1 MELSS
6 GESALRTIKNRSKVP
21 QAAVDLSLS
30 ISTLLFGKQQTPL
43 DKSSSNEEDALDD
56 NALLA
61 PEHKRELLEQNLTT
75 LLFYGKE
82 RWEPLAVA
90 LVVVRDVLAAHLQLS
105 DNEPHI
111 EKVFV
116 GDLKTVISSADGDN
130 TIFPFTESFLKE
142 VVASTVHQ
150 YIEHYEPRVR
160 MSVAKLLGVLAN
172 WDLAWVSA
180 EFMPQI
186 IESVVCNSSRSPD
199 FEENGFEDFD
209 DNISVNGMETPP
221 QSPESTP
228 RTPSTPYRL
237 DDVSGWKALESS
249 LCAIKFIVKGSGA
262 AFLEKEEAGGNE
274 QFRYLTPD
282 LMQLIT
288 TKSCFH
294 TNRHVRVVGLDTITV
309 LCEAA
314 PVGFLDAH
322 RSSVTDTLSKCIT
335 RGMQDNW
342 SQVRYAAS
350 IATRAFLMKL
360 QQDVQAIYLP
370 TLVPRLCLNRYYVAE
385 RVSKHSQETWR
396 LLMGTRGRD
405 VVAKYANEIVEY
417 YVEMTNHSVRE
428 AACQCIGELGTK
440 VDANAIRPH
449 VPTLVQAL
457 IISLYDSSWQ
467 VRDAA
472 CLAAAQMVL
481 GFPDECLP
489 FLDELYHLW
498 FDHLSDEVWSVRE
511 DAAIALG
518 NAIRAYGQAAIE
530 RIAAVVEEYIVLA
543 KTQPAM
549 SQQEYDEILKSE
561 KKHHSKQ
568 AFSCCSFDF
577 KTNERHEHRTKEP
590 WESTDGAVYLVRE
603 LCSVAPETAVKLLPL
618 VADVAILR
626 HFPQTAVLQETV
638 WKQVPL
644 MCAALGKRVF
654 KQHLELFFDP
664 LVFTLQGSHR
674 LARFA
679 AKDCVANLSKQIGP
693 SIFLGRLQANPTWH
707 ETLAPIVS
715 SPAY

>member
-6 GESALRTIKNRSKVP
+6 AESALRTLKHRPKVP
-21 QAAVDLSLS
+21 QAAVELSAD
-30 ISTLLFGKQQTPL
+30 IAALLFDG
-43 DKSSSNEEDALDD
+43 E
-56 NALLA
+56 A
-61 PEHKRELLEQNLTT
+61 PPVEKETLGGARELLEQKLAT
-75 LLFYGKE
+75 LLLYGRE

-90 LVVVRDVLAAHLQLS
+90 CVVVRDVLAAHLQLS
-105 DNEPHI
+105 DSGEAHI
-111 EKVFV
+111 EKTFV
-116 GDLKTVISSADGDN
+116 GELGGKRAALFAGGEL
-130 TIFPFTESFLKE
+130 PFAASFLKD
-142 VVASTVHQ
+142 VVAPVAHQ
-150 YIEHYEPRVR
+150 NLEHYEPRVR
-160 MSVAKLLGVLAN
+160 MVVGKLLGVLAR
-172 WDLAWVSA
+172 WDLAWVHA
-180 EFMPQI
+180 EFFPQLV
-186 IESVVCNSSRSPD
+186 ESVVCSMSRSPD
-199 FEENGFEDFD
+199 FEESGFEDFD

-249 LCAIKFIVKGSGA
+249 LCALKFVMKGSGA
-262 AFLEKEEAGGNE
+262 AFLEKQEAPGKPDA
-274 QFRYLTPD
+274 FIYLTPE
-282 LMQLIT
+282 LLELVT

-294 TNRHVRVVGLDTITV
+294 INRHVRVVGLDTIAV

-314 PVGFLDAH
+314 PLGFLDAH
-322 RSSVTDTLSKCIT
+322 HALADVLNKCIT

-350 IATRAFLMKL
+350 IATRAFLVKL
-360 QQDVQAIYLP
+360 QEEARGLYLP
-370 TLVPRLCLNRYYVAE
+370 VLVPRLCLNRYYVAE

-405 VVAKYANEIVEY
+405 VVAKYASEIVEY

-440 VDANAIRPH
+440 VDADAVRPH
-449 VPTLVQAL
+449 VATLVQAL
-457 IISLYDSSWQ
+457 VVSLYDNSWQ

-481 GFPDECLP
+481 GFPDECRP

-498 FDHLSDEVWSVRE
+498 FDHLSDEIWSVRE

-518 NAIRAYGQAAIE
+518 NAARAYGRE
-530 RIAAVVEEYIVLA
+530 GVDRIAAVAEEYVVLA

-549 SQQEYDEILKSE
+549 TQQEYDEILKSE

-590 WESTDGAVYLVRE
+590 WESTDGAIYLVRE
-603 LCSVAPETAVKLLPL
+603 LCAVAPDVAVKLLPL

-626 HFPQTAVLQETV
+626 HFPQTGVLQETV

-644 MCAALGKRVF
+644 MCEALGKREF
-654 KQHLELFFDP
+654 KRHVELFFDP

-679 AKDCVANLSKQIGP
+679 AKDCVASLSKQIGA
-693 SIFLGRLQANPTWH
+693 SIFLGRLQANPTWQ
-707 ETLAPIVS
+707 EALAPLVTA
-715 SPAY
+715 PY

>member
-6 GESALRTIKNRSKVP
+6 AESALRTLKHRPKVP
-21 QAAVDLSLS
+21 QAAVDVSAAVASLLS
-30 ISTLLFGKQQTPL
+30 G
-43 DKSSSNEEDALDD
+43 DAQFPDAPHLNDD
-56 NALLA
+56 ATQR
-61 PEHKRELLEQNLTT
+61 REQLEQQLAV

-90 LVVVRDVLAAHLQLS
+90 CVVVRDVLAAHLRLS
-105 DNEPHI
+105 DPTEHHI

-116 GDLKTVISSADGDN
+116 GELSKCALVTTSGGDVL
-130 TIFPFTESFLKE
+130 PFSESFLRE
-142 VVASTVHQ
+142 VMAAVAHQ
-150 YIEHYEPRVR
+150 NLEHYEPRVR
-160 MSVAKLLGVLAN
+160 MVVGKLLGVLAN
-172 WDLAWVSA
+172 WDLAWVHA
-180 EFMPQI
+180 EFLPQLT
-186 IESVVCNSSRSPD
+186 ESVECSMSRSPD
-199 FEENGFEDFD
+199 FEESGFEDLD

-249 LCAIKFIVKGSGA
+249 LCALKYIVKGSGA
-262 AFLEKEEAGGNE
+262 AFFEQRVDGAAEA
-274 QFRYLTPD
+274 FVYLTPE
-282 LMQLIT
+282 LLELVT

-294 TNRHVRVVGLDTITV
+294 INRHVRVVGFDTITA
-309 LCEAA
+309 LCEGA
-314 PVGFLDAH
+314 PRGFLDAH
-322 RSSVTDTLSKCIT
+322 RDVADTLSKCVT

-350 IATRAFLMKL
+350 IATRAFLVPL
-360 QQDVQAIYLP
+360 GDETRARYLP

-385 RVSKHSQETWR
+385 RVSKHAQETWR

-405 VVAKYANEIVEY
+405 VVAQYASEIVAY

-428 AACQCIGELGTK
+428 AACTCIGELGTK
-440 VDANAIRPH
+440 VDAAAIRPH

-457 IISLYDSSWQ
+457 VVSLYDSSWQ

-472 CLAAAQMVL
+472 CLAAAQLTL
-481 GFPDECLP
+481 GFPDECRP
-489 FLDELYHLW
+489 FLDELFHLW
-498 FDHLSDEVWSVRE
+498 RDHLSDEIWSVRE

-518 NAIRAYGQAAIE
+518 NAARAYGDEGVA
-530 RIAAVVEEYIVLA
+530 RVAAVANELVGLA

-549 SQQEYDEILKSE
+549 SQHEYDALLASD
-561 KKHHSKQ
+561 KKHQSKQ
-568 AFSCCSFDF
+568 AFSCCAFDF
-577 KTNERHEHRTKEP
+577 KTNERHEHRSSEP

-603 LCSVAPETAVKLLPL
+603 LCAVAPDAAVALLPL

-626 HFPQTAVLQETV
+626 HFPQTGVLQETI
-638 WKQVPL
+638 WRQLPL
-644 MCAALGKRVF
+644 MCDALGKRVF
-654 KQHLELFFDP
+654 KRHLELFFDP

-679 AKDCVANLSKQIGP
+679 AKDCVARLSKQIGA
-693 SIFLGRLQANPTWH
+693 SIFLGRLQANPTWQ
-707 ETLAPIVS
+707 EALAPLVEQ
-715 SPAY
+715 

>member
-21 QAAVDLSLS
+21 QKAVDLSEAVAV
-30 ISTLLFGKQQTPL
+30 LLFPS
-43 DKSSSNEEDALDD
+43 DKPIASPSDEQHDHAHKHREDKDAAVNDEQRR
-56 NALLA
+56 A
-61 PEHKRELLEQNLTT
+61 LLEQHLTT
-75 LLFYGKE
+75 LLLYGNE
-82 RWEPLAVA
+82 RWEPLAVVF
-90 LVVVRDVLAAHLQLS
+90 VVVRDVLATYLHLS
-105 DNEPHI
+105 DKEADT

-116 GDLKTVISSADGDN
+116 SELS
-130 TIFPFTESFLKE
+130 TIMGTFPFSDAFLKD
-142 VVASTVHQ
+142 VVAASVHKCM
-150 YIEHYEPRVR
+150 EHYEPRVR
-160 MSVAKLLGVLAN
+160 MTIAKLLGVLAN
-172 WDLAWVSA
+172 WDLAWVHN

-186 IESVVCNSSRSPD
+186 VESVVCNLSRSPD

-249 LCAIKFIVKGSGA
+249 LCAIKYIVKGSRA
-262 AFLEKEEAGGNE
+262 SFLDTHDRQPDSFVYFTPELKE
-274 QFRYLTPD
+274 LV
-282 LMQLIT
+282 T

-294 TNRHVRVVGLDTITV
+294 INRHVRVVGLDTITV

-314 PVGFLDAH
+314 PVGFLDSH
-322 RSSVTDTLSKCIT
+322 RSITDTLNKCIV
-335 RGMQDNW
+335 RGLQDNW

-350 IATRAFLMKL
+350 IANRAFLLKL
-360 QQDVQAIYLP
+360 QKDTLSMYLP
-370 TLVPRLCLNRYYVAE
+370 VLVPRLCLNRYYVAE

-396 LLMGTRGRD
+396 LVMGNRGRD

-440 VDANAIRPH
+440 VDTNAIRPH
-449 VPTLVQAL
+449 VSALMQAL
-457 IISLYDSSWQ
+457 IISLYDNSML

-481 GFPDECLP
+481 GFPEECRP

-518 NAIRAYGQAAIE
+518 NAVRAYGQEALDRVTAI
-530 RIAAVVEEYIVLA
+530 ADDYLLLA

-549 SQQEYDEILKSE
+549 SQQEYEAILKSE
-561 KKHHSKQ
+561 KKHVSQK
-568 AFSCCSFDF
+568 AISCCAFDF

-590 WESTDGAVYLVRE
+590 WESSDGAIYLVRE
-603 LCSVAPETAVKLLPL
+603 LCAVAPEVAVKFLPL
-618 VADVAILR
+618 VADIAILR
-626 HFPQTAVLQETV
+626 HFPQTGVLQETV

-644 MCAALGKRVF
+644 MCDALGKRVF
-654 KQHLELFFDP
+654 KRYLELFFDP

-679 AKDCVANLSKQIGP
+679 AKDCVASLSRQIGP
-693 SIFLGRLQANPTWH
+693 SIFVGRLQVNPTWH
-707 ETLAPIVS
+707 EALAPIVA
-715 SPAY
+715 SPYQ

>member
-6 GESALRTIKNRSKVP
+6 GESALRTLKHRSKVP
-21 QAAVDLSLS
+21 QAAVDLSAA
-30 ISTLLFGKQQTPL
+30 IATLLFGKQPQSHVAPTP
-43 DKSSSNEEDALDD
+43 DSDNDDSAALS
-56 NALLA
+56 
-61 PEHKRELLEQNLTT
+61 PEQRRELLEQKLAT
-75 LLFYGKE
+75 LFLYGKE
-82 RWEPLAVA
+82 RWEALAVA
-90 LVVVRDVLAAHLQLS
+90 CVVVRDVLAAHLHLTDTS
-105 DNEPHI
+105 EAHI

-116 GDLKTVISSADGDN
+116 GELSPSAAVSDTVV
-130 TIFPFTESFLKE
+130 PFTESFLKD
-142 VVASTVHQ
+142 VVAASARQGV
-150 YIEHYEPRVR
+150 EHYEPRVR
-160 MSVAKLLGVLAN
+160 LAVAKLLGVLAK
-172 WDLAWVSA
+172 WDLAWVTA
-180 EFMPQI
+180 TFTPQLL
-186 IESVVCNSSRSPD
+186 ESIVCSMSRSPD
-199 FEENGFEDFD
+199 FEESGFEDFD
-209 DNISVNGMETPP
+209 DNVSVNGMETPP

-249 LCAIKFIVKGSGA
+249 LCALKFIVKGSGA
-262 AFLEKEEAGGNE
+262 AFLAMTPDGT
-274 QFRYLTPD
+274 FVYLTPE
-282 LMQLIT
+282 LFELVT

-294 TNRHVRVVGLDTITV
+294 INRHVRVVGLDTITA

-314 PVGFLDAH
+314 PAGFLEAH
-322 RSSVTDTLSKCIT
+322 APVAETLCKCIT

-350 IATRAFLMKL
+350 IATRAFLVTL
-360 QQDVQAIYLP
+360 EPDARAQYLP

-405 VVAKYANEIVEY
+405 VVATYASEIVAY

-440 VDANAIRPH
+440 VDADAIRPH
-449 VPTLVQAL
+449 VATLVHAL
-457 IISLYDSSWQ
+457 VVSLYDSSWQ

-481 GFPDECLP
+481 GFPTECRP

-498 FDHLSDEVWSVRE
+498 VDHLSDEIWSVRE

-518 NAIRAYGQAAIE
+518 NAVRAYGQEALD
-530 RIAAVVEEYIVLA
+530 RIAPVLASYIELA

-549 SQQEYDEILKSE
+549 SQQEYDTLVASE
-561 KKHHSKQ
+561 KKHHSQK
-568 AFSCCSFDF
+568 AISCCAFDF
-577 KTNERHEHRTKEP
+577 KTNERHEHRSQEP
-590 WESTDGAVYLVRE
+590 WESTDGAIYLVRE
-603 LCSVAPETAVKLLPL
+603 LCSVAPDVAVAYLAR

-626 HFPQTAVLQETV
+626 HFPQTGVLQETV
-638 WKQVPL
+638 WKQVPR
-644 MCAALGKRVF
+644 MCEALGKREF
-654 KQHLELFFDP
+654 KRHVELFFDP

-679 AKDCVANLSKQIGP
+679 AKDCVASLAKQIGA
-693 SIFLGRLQANPTWH
+693 SIFLGRLQANPTWLDA
-707 ETLAPIVS
+707 LAPYVS
-715 SPAY
+715 SPAF